1 MIKLIINCDDFGIS
15 KETNL
20 GIIDCLLKKKAT
32 SASIIV
38 NGEFFDHAIKNIKE
52 KVSNN
57 WFGIHLNLTEGT
69 ALNSESI
76 KALTNRDLKFNI
88 KPSEFFLMNFSRKN
102 KIIDKYIYL
111 EFKAQILKVKKA
123 GIKISHFDSHEHIHH
138 SPFIYQIIKKLGKE
152 FGINKIRLVKESI
165 ILKNLFKDFGYKF
178 ISKNYI
184 KLFLLNYCS
193 YIIKDN
199 FFLSPNYFYGILN
212 SGKIQ
217 IDDFFV
223 YLGKIKQDS
232 VIELCI
238 HPANEISFPKIGKNK
253 VIYKEFTYSKNRL
266 YEKKLLFSEK
276 FEKNLKDKKI
286 KLIDYSSLFV
296 S

>member
-20 GIIDCLLKKKAT
+20 WIIDCLLKKKAT
-32 SASIIV
+32 SASIIA
-38 NGEFFDHAIKNIKE
+38 NGEFFDHALKNIKE

-69 ALNSESI
+69 ALNSDSI
-76 KALTNRDLKFNI
+76 KALTNKDLKFNI
-88 KPSEFFLMNFSRKN
+88 KPSEFFLMNFNRKN
-102 KIIDKYIYL
+102 EIIDNYIYL

-123 GIKISHFDSHEHIHH
+123 GIRISHFDSHEHIHH
-138 SPFIYQIIKKLGKE
+138 SPFIYRIIKKLGKE

-178 ISKNYI
+178 MSKNYI

-193 YIIKDN
+193 NIIKDN

-212 SGKIQ
+212 SGKIEA
-217 IDDFFV
+217 DDFFV
-223 YLGKIKQDS
+223 YLDKIKQDS

-238 HPANEISFPKIGKNK
+238 HPANEISFPKIEKNK
-253 VIYKEFTYSKNRL
+253 VIYKEFTYSQNRL
-266 YEKKLLFSEK
+266 YEKKLLFSEE

-286 KLIDYSSLFV
+286 KLIDYSSLLV

>member
-32 SASIIV
+32 SASIIA
-38 NGEFFDHAIKNIKE
+38 NGEFFDHALKNIKE

-69 ALNSESI
+69 ALNSDSI
-76 KALTNRDLKFNI
+76 KALTNKDLKFNI
-88 KPSEFFLMNFSRKN
+88 KPSEFFLMNFNRKN
-102 KIIDKYIYL
+102 EIIDNYIYL

-123 GIKISHFDSHEHIHH
+123 GIRISHFDSHEHIHH
-138 SPFIYQIIKKLGKE
+138 SPFIYRIIKKLGKE

-178 ISKNYI
+178 MSKNYI

-193 YIIKDN
+193 NIIKDY

-212 SGKIQ
+212 SGKIEA
-217 IDDFFV
+217 DDFFV
-223 YLGKIKQDS
+223 YLDKIKQDS

-238 HPANEISFPKIGKNK
+238 HPANEISFPKIEKNK
-253 VIYKEFTYSKNRL
+253 VIYKEFFSKSIFVKNSFR
-266 YEKKLLFSEK
+266 K
-276 FEKNLKDKKI
+276 FI
-286 KLIDYSSLFV
+286 RFIYYYIYTVCVF
-296 S
+296 

>member
-32 SASIIV
+32 SASIIA
-38 NGEFFDHAIKNIKE
+38 NGEFFDHALKNIKE

-69 ALNSESI
+69 ALNSDSI
-76 KALTNRDLKFNI
+76 KALTNKDLKFNI
-88 KPSEFFLMNFSRKN
+88 KPSEFFLMNFNRKN
-102 KIIDKYIYL
+102 EIIDNYIYL

-123 GIKISHFDSHEHIHH
+123 GIRISHFDSHEHIHH
-138 SPFIYQIIKKLGKE
+138 SPFIYRIIKKLGKE

-178 ISKNYI
+178 MSKNYI

-193 YIIKDN
+193 NIIKDN

-212 SGKIQ
+212 SGKIEA
-217 IDDFFV
+217 DDFFV
-223 YLGKIKQDS
+223 YLDKIKQDS

-238 HPANEISFPKIGKNK
+238 HPANEISFPKIKKNK
-253 VIYKEFTYSKNRL
+253 VIYKEFTYSQNRL
-266 YEKKLLFSEK
+266 YEKKLLFSEE

-286 KLIDYSSLFV
+286 KLIDYSSLLV

>member
-32 SASIIV
+32 SASIIA
-38 NGEFFDHAIKNIKE
+38 NGEFFDHALKNIKE

-57 WFGIHLNLTEGT
+57 WFGVHLNLTEGT

-76 KALTNRDLKFNI
+76 KALTNKDFKFNI
-88 KPSEFFLMNFSRKN
+88 KPSEFFLMNFNRK
-102 KIIDKYIYL
+102 KEIIDNLIYL

-123 GIKISHFDSHEHIHH
+123 GIRISHFDSHEHIHH
-138 SPFIYQIIKKLGKE
+138 SPFIYRIIKKLGNE

-165 ILKNLFKDFGYKF
+165 ILRNLFKDFGYKF
-178 ISKNYI
+178 MSKNYV

-193 YIIKDN
+193 NKIKDS

-212 SGKIQ
+212 SGRIE
-217 IDDFFV
+217 IDEFF
-223 YLGKIKQDS
+223 YTLAKLS
-232 VIELCI
+232 
-238 HPANEISFPKIGKNK
+238 K
-253 VIYKEFTYSKNRL
+253 VM
-266 YEKKLLFSEK
+266 
-276 FEKNLKDKKI
+276 
-286 KLIDYSSLFV
+286 
-296 S
+296 